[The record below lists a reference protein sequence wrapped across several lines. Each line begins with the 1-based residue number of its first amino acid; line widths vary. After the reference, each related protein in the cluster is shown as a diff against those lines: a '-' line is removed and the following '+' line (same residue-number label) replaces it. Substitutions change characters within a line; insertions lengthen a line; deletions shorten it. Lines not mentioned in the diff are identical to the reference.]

1 MPLLA
6 RRRCTGSHYGPC
18 MHRGTGLNGA
28 AGPVSRALVMI
39 VRLNRGS
46 STDLGARSWESGPG
60 RTEGGANCLV
70 QRADRGMPAG
80 PEVPAVSLRMP

>member
-6 RRRCTGSHYGPC
+6 RRTGTGSHYGPC

-46 STDLGARSWESGPG
+46 STDLGARSWNPG
-60 RTEGGANCLV
+60 RGGPKAGRIAWFSGRIAGC
-70 QRADRGMPAG
+70 QRG
-80 PEVPAVSLRMP
+80 LRCQPCH